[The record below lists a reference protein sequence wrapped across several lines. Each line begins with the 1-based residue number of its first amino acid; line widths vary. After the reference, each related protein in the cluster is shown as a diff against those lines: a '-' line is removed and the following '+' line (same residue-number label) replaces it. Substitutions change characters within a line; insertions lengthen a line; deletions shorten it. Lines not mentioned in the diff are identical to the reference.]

1 MHHNIALSTIRETP
15 GKEDPVH
22 PDNSW
27 PKTRAPGLALSTTPN
42 TTHSWVHFPVLPT
55 ATKQVLQDPV
65 QALSRIPT
73 PVLTALAVGRG
84 GRRHWL
90 QAWLLPGG
98 GGHKDID
105 LLLSLHGAQ
114 NDNQAC

>member
-1 MHHNIALSTIRETP
+1 
-15 GKEDPVH
+15 
-22 PDNSW
+22 
-27 PKTRAPGLALSTTPN
+27 
-42 TTHSWVHFPVLPT
+42 
-55 ATKQVLQDPV
+55 
-65 QALSRIPT
+65 
-73 PVLTALAVGRG
+73 
-84 GRRHWL
+84 L